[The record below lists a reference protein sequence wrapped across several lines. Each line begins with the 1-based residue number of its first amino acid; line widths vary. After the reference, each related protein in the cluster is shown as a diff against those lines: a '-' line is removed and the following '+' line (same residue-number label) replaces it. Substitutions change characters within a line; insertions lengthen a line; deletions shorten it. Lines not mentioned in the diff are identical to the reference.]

1 MVLPEPNMPVSMTL
15 PEWTA
20 ATCWGVRWSASH
32 PEEVSRARLRLLGTT
47 WVSIRLSCAISF
59 PMNVG

>member
-32 PEEVSRARLRLLGTT
+32 TEEGSRARLRLLGTT
-47 WVSIRLSCAISF
+47 WASIRLSCAISF
-59 PMNVG
+59 LMNVG

>member
-32 PEEVSRARLRLLGTT
+32 PEEVSTARSRLLVTT

>member
-32 PEEVSRARLRLLGTT
+32 PVEVSRALLRLLGTT
-47 WVSIRLSCAISF
+47 WVSIRRSCAMSWLK
-59 PMNVG
+59 NAG